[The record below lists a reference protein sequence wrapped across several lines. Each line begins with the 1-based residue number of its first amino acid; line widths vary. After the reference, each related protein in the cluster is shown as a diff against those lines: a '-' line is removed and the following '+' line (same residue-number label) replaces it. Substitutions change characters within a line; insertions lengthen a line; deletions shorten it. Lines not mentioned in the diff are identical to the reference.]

1 MSDMTGQRITLI
13 SDPTSE
19 FPKNMNTDFKVCLQ
33 QPLDLPGTGWE
44 AALVSLSVPN
54 RSIGWRQLGYTSDTI
69 IVVRATAVLENESG
83 VFDDENHYHFIGS
96 LFDYPF
102 GVSSEVELWMRLS
115 TVLHDKILLEMSS
128 LAASQGLRQ
137 HYYHKLKWI
146 S

>member
-54 RSIGWRQLGYTSDTI
+54 RSIGWRQLGYTSDTV

-83 VFDDENHYHFIGS
+83 VLTTRTITISSG
-96 LFDYPF
+96 PF
-102 GVSSEVELWMRLS
+102 STIPLGCHQKSSCGRVFPQYFTIKS
-115 TVLHDKILLEMSS
+115 C
-128 LAASQGLRQ
+128 LRC
-137 HYYHKLKWI
+137 LVWRPRRGCDNI
-146 S
+146 ITTN